1 MCECPQLLSP
11 FTEHWR
17 GNRGRSR
24 GHAPSGLAA
33 PTMAELQVR
42 GTSPTRDLCAPRV
55 RDGLMDEKAVKRA
68 NRLAGV
74 GQAVGNMDLKAV
86 AETYK
91 TQNGGSGIEAAAA
104 AAAALGAALKASM
117 TGGPVDADECLKV
130 AQKEMQKVATRKQR
144 EAKGEAVIA
153 SRLAAVGY
161 EGQAKSEALRLAHQ
175 QRASRLVTEKNER
188 LAEDVAT
195 RRAMREERAAAAAS
209 RRCLSEARARF
220 VGRWPQPE
228 QALDST
234 PSSLPSLLADDPVVR
249 RAKALC
255 SGAAQADFGRA
266 AAAVAGGSDT
276 TTGTGQA
283 EPKVAPTI
291 LEPGFV
297 HRQEQGQYPQ
307 YSDSYMESW
316 CSSVSTDFVM
326 SHVVQNSMELGRG
339 ILHSKFRMMRFKG
352 FQEEYRVLT
361 YNIVSL
367 ILYTR
372 VLVYQVDQ
380 GIPQAEPQGTST
392 LAPMPELT
400 AGCDAALAFQDWLE
414 IASSVLSDV
423 SELSGWWWKAVME
436 VVTRAYEAWLKAT
449 PLERLNINPS
459 GADH

>member
-1 MCECPQLLSP
+1 MTQLFQLSLSQLPRPLHQLVLRQLSSP
-11 FTEHWR
+11 FKEDWW
-17 GNRGRSR
+17 GNRGRKQGPR
-24 GHAPSGLAA
+24 ASGLAA
-33 PTMAELQVR
+33 RTMAELQVR

-91 TQNGGSGIEAAAA
+91 NQNGGSGIEAAAA

-117 TGGPVDADECLKV
+117 TGGSVDADECLKV

-144 EAKGEAVIA
+144 EAKGEAVLA

-220 VGRWPQPE
+220 VRRWPQSE
-228 QALDST
+228 EALDST

-255 SGAAQADFGRA
+255 SGAAQAVAQLEEQNQLLRAKPTLQVVRSPKSLRGGLRRCPATRSSLRRQRSSWRITSQRNFGSRLP
-266 AAAVAGGSDT
+266 
-276 TTGTGQA
+276 A
-283 EPKVAPTI
+283 E
-291 LEPGFV
+291 LL
-297 HRQEQGQYPQ
+297 R
-307 YSDSYMESW
+307 
-316 CSSVSTDFVM
+316 
-326 SHVVQNSMELGRG
+326 LGRLQPQRRAPG
-339 ILHSKFRMMRFKG
+339 GTRHG
-352 FQEEYRVLT
+352 TVLEVVE
-361 YNIVSL
+361 ISL
-367 ILYTR
+367 L
-372 VLVYQVDQ
+372 
-380 GIPQAEPQGTST
+380 
-392 LAPMPELT
+392 
-400 AGCDAALAFQDWLE
+400 
-414 IASSVLSDV
+414 SSVLDSNV
-423 SELSGWWWKAVME
+423 PMCV
-436 VVTRAYEAWLKAT
+436 
-449 PLERLNINPS
+449 
-459 GADH
+459 